1 MYVHN
6 IIILVIKEKS
16 SYMNK
21 QSNKQFTLDTY
32 EQDLEN
38 NFDLMRPVNNLEKEI
53 ALLQQ
58 TAKNYIKRKKPV
70 TIRINI
76 ADLQAV
82 QLKAS
87 KLGIP
92 YQTYI
97 NMLIHKNVA
106 NGLQ

>member
-1 MYVHN
+1 
-6 IIILVIKEKS
+6 
-16 SYMNK
+16 MNK
-21 QSNKQFTLDTY
+21 QSNKQFTLDAY

-38 NFDLMRPVNNLEKEI
+38 DFELMQPINNLEKEI
-53 ALLQQ
+53 MLLQQ
-58 TAKNYIKRKKPV
+58 AAKNYAKIKKPI